1 MENFEVLKPFGP
13 SIVKIKMPNKMIEE
27 INEYVDK
34 VIQDENKMKDL
45 NEGDKL
51 IGKVQQEFLMEINF
65 MKQIKWAEFL
75 ASNVSNWAKME
86 LNKEIR
92 NFQLI
97 KSWVVRQFKNDYN
110 PVHWHTG
117 SDHANLS
124 VKRSAANFRRVND
137 KPPRRPST
145 PCHPRVQPQIR
156 LAACVSSQQRQA
168 RHRVTCFDA
177 PAPKQ
182 DEFAVVNRQ
191 LCTDVQG
198 SPQRCPAARSQ
209 STAATSES
217 DLLDALHFSTSP
229 ERQRVPQPKCRT
241 N

>member
-117 SDHANLS
+117 DISGVGYLK
-124 VKRSAANFRRVND
+124 V
-137 KPPRRPST
+137 PSHLGNT
-145 PCHPRVQPQIR
+145 SQPEKKTNENGK
-156 LAACVSSQQRQA
+156 L
-168 RHRVTCFDA
+168 
-177 PAPKQ
+177 
-182 DEFAVVNRQ
+182 Q
-191 LCTDVQG
+191 LIFG
-198 SPQRCPAARSQ
+198 SPNLFSKSTFIVKPELGDFYLFPNYLMHTVYPFRGTDEERRSVSFNAQ
-209 STAATSES
+209 VQ
-217 DLLDALHFSTSP
+217 FS
-229 ERQRVPQPKCRT
+229 

>member
-1 MENFEVLKPFGP
+1 MKNFEVLKPFGP

-51 IGKVQQEFLMEINF
+51 IGKVQQEFLMEINY

-117 SDHANLS
+117 DISGVGYLK
-124 VKRSAANFRRVND
+124 V
-137 KPPRRPST
+137 PSHLGNT
-145 PCHPRVQPQIR
+145 SQPEKKTNENGK
-156 LAACVSSQQRQA
+156 L
-168 RHRVTCFDA
+168 
-177 PAPKQ
+177 
-182 DEFAVVNRQ
+182 Q
-191 LCTDVQG
+191 LIFG
-198 SPQRCPAARSQ
+198 SPNLFSKSTFIVKPELGDFYLFPNYLMHTVYPFRGTDEERRSVSFNAQ
-209 STAATSES
+209 VQ
-217 DLLDALHFSTSP
+217 FS
-229 ERQRVPQPKCRT
+229 

>member
-117 SDHANLS
+117 DISGVGYLKVPSHLGNTS
-124 VKRSAANFRRVND
+124 QPD
-137 KPPRRPST
+137 KKT
-145 PCHPRVQPQIR
+145 NENGK
-156 LAACVSSQQRQA
+156 L
-168 RHRVTCFDA
+168 
-177 PAPKQ
+177 
-182 DEFAVVNRQ
+182 Q
-191 LCTDVQG
+191 LIFG
-198 SPQRCPAARSQ
+198 SPNLFSKSTFIVKPELGDFYLFPNYLMHTVYPFRGTDEERRSVSFNAQ
-209 STAATSES
+209 VQ
-217 DLLDALHFSTSP
+217 FS
-229 ERQRVPQPKCRT
+229 